1 MSLLERDP
9 IEHQGHTQSA
19 PREMSEKRESFPL
32 PHFLLLAER
41 FSRKVKFH
49 AALEIWEGGTLAQA
63 AMVQGRAQGVQL
75 KEGGQ

>member
-1 MSLLERDP
+1 MSLLEMDP
-9 IEHQGHTQSA
+9 IDHQGHTHSA
-19 PREMSEKRESFPL
+19 PREMSENHESFPL

-63 AMVQGRAQGVQL
+63 AMSS
-75 KEGGQ
+75 